1 MDSEILETMLE
12 DFKSE
17 LLNLLDGTNRYS
29 EIRISYLQ
37 KAIKEIESELK
48 KNKWNERIKME
59 AEQNFINMETG
70 EGF

>member
-29 EIRISYLQ
+29 EIRISYRQ

-59 AEQNFINMETG
+59 AEQ
-70 EGF
+70 

>member
-59 AEQNFINMETG
+59 AEQ
-70 EGF
+70 

>member
-37 KAIKEIESELK
+37 EAIKEIQTELK
-48 KNKWNERIKME
+48 INKWNLSK
-59 AEQNFINMETG
+59 G
-70 EGF
+70 KSW